1 MDVLDAQV
9 QQGQQNNNGLL
20 LIPGDIVDNGQVF
33 TIMSSDE
40 FKEASLFHKKDGSA
54 A

>member
-1 MDVLDAQV
+1 MKGPFAVLVDEEEIGCDVFPCCEFFLWQRFFAA
-9 QQGQQNNNGLL
+9 
-20 LIPGDIVDNGQVF
+20 
-33 TIMSSDE
+33 MSSDE